1 MKQLKEIADKFANLL
16 NFLHFQ
22 PLISGE
28 AVASPASPV
37 PTPLIIVK
45 IFLAL
50 FFLYLAYC
58 ALHEGF
64 KQQLVVVNSK
74 AIQHIAQ
81 WGLESKKIVEKI

>member
-1 MKQLKEIADKFANLL
+1 M
-16 NFLHFQ
+16 Q
-22 PLISGE
+22 P
-28 AVASPASPV
+28 
-37 PTPLIIVK
+37 IVK

-81 WGLESKKIVEKI
+81 WGLESKKLVEKILESLPIFFQ

>member
-1 MKQLKEIADKFANLL
+1 M
-16 NFLHFQ
+16 Q
-22 PLISGE
+22 P
-28 AVASPASPV
+28 
-37 PTPLIIVK
+37 IVK